1 MDKNCINCK
10 WYYKQ
15 TCNCRNVSFTCDNN
29 IEDQVIDFIEE
40 GTLIEGIKETLEFK
54 ELTSIYL
61 NSLREAGAI
70 KKNINSKLIN
80 SNIEESE
87 VNIIEVVDSCISSL
101 LLSHFKNI
109 KSKSNIIIN
118 NPNEFCCCNWE

>member
-10 WYYKQ
+10 WYYNQ
-15 TCNCRNVSFTCDNN
+15 SCNCRNVNFTCANN

-61 NSLREAGAI
+61 NAIKEAGAI

-87 VNIIEVVDSCISSL
+87 SEIIEIIDNCVSSL
-101 LLSHFKNI
+101 INNNFKNST
-109 KSKSNIIIN
+109 SKVNVD
-118 NPNEFCCCNWE
+118 NPESFYCCNWE